1 MYDGSLVFDTQLDTK
16 GFEQDAGKLNQIVS
30 GLGVFQLLQQGFNM
44 VTGSIDKAMGRIDTM
59 EQFSRVMTT
68 MTKSVFVTN
77 AALAETTDIV
87 TGTAYGLDY
96 ASRSVQNFVSRGME
110 VNKATETVRNW
121 GDAVAFYGDG
131 SNAAFSSVT
140 EALSK
145 MQTKGNV
152 TMEHMEMLLNAGIPA
167 IEMYADA
174 MGIAASD
181 VTNMMSKGELAAMDF
196 MDVMNLAIASG
207 TTSFPSLSGAAK
219 QAGASWSATFDN
231 MGAAITRGVQKII
244 LAIDDTQEAL
254 DRPTMRDAIKKY
266 GSLFEKSLN
275 LIAVVI
281 PPVLENIDLLTI
293 SVGGLMLAFGAKQA
307 LDAFTTSTRLAQTA
321 LVAADAAGQLAIP
334 TLNAKAVAEAR
345 VAAMQKLGSA
355 ATEEQIVT
363 EMASMGVISAK
374 TFALGGMA
382 TGLSL
387 STIASGLLTA
397 ATGALTVAIN
407 TLLGPVGLVIAAGT
421 LLTAGVVA
429 LVKWIN
435 AETKAYQEQS
445 SAAEDLAAAQES
457 YQQSADASAQSHK
470 DKLLQMHAEVS
481 GAKQLAAQIAE
492 LAGKENKSAADKA
505 LLASYIDRL
514 NETQEGLNLTYS
526 EEGDLLSL
534 NTEQIEEYIDAKMA
548 VEQSNALIARQNEL
562 YQESAQLQQNLLDL
576 NEKQAELD
584 AQLEDEILK
593 QSEYNELMEQL
604 NATREAYGLQE
615 QEIAE
620 QQKAITAELADIDT
634 AAAQAVIENAE
645 AAAAAEEQELQRRK
659 DALASYTEAATDMF
673 DRIETKSE
681 LSVAEMTANLLHN
694 QEAVRQ
700 WAENLASLA
709 QRGVNEGLLQQLR
722 DAGPE
727 SAATVA
733 ELVSASDAELA
744 ALSDA
749 FAGGASAATD
759 ALMTELGLPQ
769 VVNSGSEMVD
779 DIAQSARQNAAL
791 KDATVNMV
799 DEAHAAAK
807 SRIASANFP
816 SLGNL
821 MADGIAQGVIS
832 GTSGIVNAMISAVE
846 QAVGAAKSKAQI
858 HSPSRLFR
866 DLIGMNMMRGW
877 AQGVE
882 DGQPLVAQGVE
893 ETVTLM
899 ERAAQSFSV
908 AGLLS
913 KADDLF
919 AKLQLGVL
927 QSRPQ
932 PAFAGAATSG
942 TSTVTYGGTT
952 TNLYQTINTHD
963 SLSPSEMTREA
974 QDLLARAEWRLP

>member
-16 GFEQDAGKLNQIVS
+16 GFQKDASKLTQIVS

-44 VTGSIDKAMGRIDTM
+44 VTGSIDKARGRIDTM

-68 MTKSVFVTN
+68 MTGSVSATN

-110 VNKATETVRNW
+110 VSKATETVRNW

-140 EALSK
+140 DALSK

-181 VTNMMSKGELAAMDF
+181 VTDMMSKGALSAMDF

-219 QAGASWSATFDN
+219 EAGASWSATFDN

-244 LAIDDTQEAL
+244 LSIDNTQEAL
-254 DRPTMRDAIKKY
+254 GRPTMREEIKTF

-275 LIAVVI
+275 LVAVVI
-281 PPVLENIDLLTI
+281 PPALENIDLLTI

-307 LDAFTTSTRLAQTA
+307 LDAFTTSTKLAQTA
-321 LVAADAAGQLAIP
+321 LVAADAAGQLVIP
-334 TLNAKAVAEAR
+334 TINAKAVAEAR
-345 VAAMQKLGSA
+345 AAAMQKLGSA
-355 ATEEQIVT
+355 ATEEQIVA
-363 EMASMGVISAK
+363 EMASTGVISAK
-374 TFALGGMA
+374 TFALGGMT
-382 TGLSL
+382 TGMSL
-387 STIASGLLTA
+387 STIASGMLTA
-397 ATGALTVAIN
+397 ATSTLTVAIK
-407 TLLGPVGLVIAAGT
+407 TLLGPVGLVIAGGA

-435 AETKAYQEQS
+435 SETKAYQEQS
-445 SAAEDLAAAQES
+445 SAVENLAAAQES
-457 YQQSADASAQSHK
+457 YQQAADASVQSHK
-470 DKLLQMHAEVS
+470 DKLQQLHAEAS
-481 GAKQLAAQIAE
+481 GSKQLANQITE
-492 LAGKENKSAADKA
+492 LAAKENKSAADKA

-514 NETQEGLNLTYS
+514 NEQQEGLNLAYN
-526 EEGDLLSL
+526 EEGNLLSL
-534 NTEQIEEYIDAKMA
+534 NTEQIAEYIDAKMA
-548 VEQSNALIARQNEL
+548 VEQSNALIERQNEL
-562 YQESAQLQQNLLDL
+562 YQESAQLQQNLLELD
-576 NEKQAELD
+576 EKQAELN
-584 AQLEDEILK
+584 AQLEDGIIK
-593 QSEYNELMEQL
+593 QSEYNDLMEQL
-604 NATREAYGLQE
+604 NATREAYSLQE
-615 QEIAE
+615 QEIAD
-620 QQKAITAELADIDT
+620 QQKAITAELAEIDT

-694 QEAVRQ
+694 QETVRQ
-700 WAENLASLA
+700 WAENLAALA
-709 QRGVNEGLLQQLR
+709 ERGVDEGLLQQLR

-759 ALMTELGLPQ
+759 ALLTELGLPQ

-779 DIAQSARQNAAL
+779 DIAQGARQNAAL
-791 KDATVNMV
+791 KDATVTMV

-807 SRIASANFP
+807 NRIASANFP

-821 MADGIAQGVIS
+821 ITDGITQGVIS
-832 GTSGIVNAMISAVE
+832 GTSGLVNAMISAVE
-846 QAVGAAKSKAQI
+846 QAASAAKSKAQI

-882 DGQPLVAQGVE
+882 EGQPLLTQGVE
-893 ETVTLM
+893 DTVTLM
-899 ERAAQSFSV
+899 ERAAQSFSI
-908 AGLLS
+908 AGPLS
-913 KADDLF
+913 KVEDLF
-919 AKLQLGVL
+919 AKLQLGVV

-932 PAFAGAATSG
+932 PAFAGAAGGG

-974 QDLLARAEWRLP
+974 QDFLARSEWRLP